1 MPDGEGL
8 FAAFVAEH
16 RVSLIF
22 LFLLLHLINIL
33 LQLLQDIVEK

>member
-8 FAAFVAEH
+8 FGGIVAEH

-22 LFLLLHLINIL
+22 LFLRLHLVNIL

>member
-8 FAAFVAEH
+8 FRGICCWH
-16 RVSLIF
+16 LVSLIF
-22 LFLLLHLINIL
+22 LFPLLHLVNIL